1 MKKKIIAIFCSA
13 LLLIGL
19 VGCSSNNETSKSQN
33 NNVESSQSSK
43 NKLDEFKEKL
53 KAEGFEVGE
62 NEVVAYDMIGANNG
76 YKFKVD
82 GELVEIYE
90 YDKNNLSEDGKVK
103 VQEAENGSIDF
114 GGMNLPVKY
123 NNYLVLVRMDEHRK
137 ANEIIEV
144 FNSL

>member
-19 VGCSSNNETSKSQN
+19 VGCSSNNETSKNQN
-33 NNVESSQSSK
+33 NTNSLESTKS
-43 NKLDEFKEKL
+43 KLDEFKEKL
-53 KAEGFEVGE
+53 KENGFEVGE
-62 NEVVAYDMIGANNG
+62 NEAIAYDMVGANNG

-90 YDKNNLSEDGKVK
+90 YDKDNLSEEGKNK
-103 VQEAENGSIDF
+103 VQEAQNGSISF
-114 GGMNLPVKY
+114 SGVNIPVKY
-123 NNYLVLVRMDEHRK
+123 NNYLVLARMDEHSN